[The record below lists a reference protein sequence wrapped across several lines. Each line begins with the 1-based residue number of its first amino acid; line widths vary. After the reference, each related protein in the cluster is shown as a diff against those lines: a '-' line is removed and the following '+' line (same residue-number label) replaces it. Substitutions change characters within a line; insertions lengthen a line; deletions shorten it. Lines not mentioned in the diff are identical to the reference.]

1 MDGFHRSQD
10 GTGIHPEEI
19 AGLPDA
25 RWLALFL
32 LLYARDGDFR
42 IDELAER
49 LGDLGF
55 GAVTPEEL
63 HKTMQQLKE
72 EGFLE
77 EDPLVPDG
85 VPSGSGAEG
94 CELTLAGES
103 YLHAW
108 GDYLERYGKE
118 LGQFL
123 RLYRGGQ
130 DGYTSLAT
138 ARPSGGREG
147 RDGTGTVFVLTSSG
161 LRHIGL
167 RPGPGHPNAT
177 GRGFLGYLQEEIFW
191 KDALELVHE
200 DDLPL
205 LWFLLSLVMEE
216 PGASESVEVRF
227 RDAWGGWVLM
237 DVCVLNVLEAP
248 TGHDTGLLVVNVR
261 QTRESTS
268 PSAETRNESRQAPH

>member
-130 DGYTSLAT
+130 D
-138 ARPSGGREG
+138 AR
-147 RDGTGTVFVLTSSG
+147 
-161 LRHIGL
+161 
-167 RPGPGHPNAT
+167 
-177 GRGFLGYLQEEIFW
+177 
-191 KDALELVHE
+191 
-200 DDLPL
+200 
-205 LWFLLSLVMEE
+205 
-216 PGASESVEVRF
+216 
-227 RDAWGGWVLM
+227 
-237 DVCVLNVLEAP
+237 
-248 TGHDTGLLVVNVR
+248 
-261 QTRESTS
+261 TS
-268 PSAETRNESRQAPH
+268 PARTSTNSVR

>member
-85 VPSGSGAEG
+85 VPSGSGAG
-94 CELTLAGES
+94 MRA
-103 YLHAW
+103 Y
-108 GDYLERYGKE
+108 
-118 LGQFL
+118 
-123 RLYRGGQ
+123 
-130 DGYTSLAT
+130 
-138 ARPSGGREG
+138 PGR
-147 RDGTGTVFVLTSSG
+147 
-161 LRHIGL
+161 
-167 RPGPGHPNAT
+167 
-177 GRGFLGYLQEEIFW
+177 
-191 KDALELVHE
+191 
-200 DDLPL
+200 
-205 LWFLLSLVMEE
+205 
-216 PGASESVEVRF
+216 
-227 RDAWGGWVLM
+227 
-237 DVCVLNVLEAP
+237 
-248 TGHDTGLLVVNVR
+248 
-261 QTRESTS
+261 
-268 PSAETRNESRQAPH
+268 